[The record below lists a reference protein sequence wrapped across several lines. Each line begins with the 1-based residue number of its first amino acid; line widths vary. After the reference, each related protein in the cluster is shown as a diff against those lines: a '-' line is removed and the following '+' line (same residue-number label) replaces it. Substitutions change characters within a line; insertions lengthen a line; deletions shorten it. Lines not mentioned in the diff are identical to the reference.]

1 MLRMVGEWTSRRL
14 AARGR
19 TCVFRVRHD
28 LGGGRSIEGRATS
41 LKECFCSLQKLFMIQ
56 LFIVLAAM
64 DLANALN
71 VLAAAA
77 VGDGMV
83 PAEELAQQAQLQAR
97 QLEMAVE
104 PHQQQQQQPWRHP
117 QQQQQQQQH
126 LQLQQQQRRQKT
138 IYELEMAVES
148 SQQELQT
155 QH

>member
-1 MLRMVGEWTSRRL
+1 
-14 AARGR
+14 
-19 TCVFRVRHD
+19 
-28 LGGGRSIEGRATS
+28 
-41 LKECFCSLQKLFMIQ
+41 
-56 LFIVLAAM
+56 M

-83 PAEELAQQAQLQAR
+83 PAEELVQQAQLQAR

-104 PHQQQQQQPWRHP
+104 PHQQQQQPPWRHP

-155 QH
+155 QLQLQQQQKARQ